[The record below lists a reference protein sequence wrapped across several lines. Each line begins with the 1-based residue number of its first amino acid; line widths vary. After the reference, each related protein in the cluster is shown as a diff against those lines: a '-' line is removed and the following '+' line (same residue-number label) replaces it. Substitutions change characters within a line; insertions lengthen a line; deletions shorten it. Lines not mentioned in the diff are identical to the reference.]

1 MAPHKGIQSLARKRK
16 AFENL
21 LIEAVDEGLASLG
34 ESAKQAIYFHLEDK
48 FKIVKKDI
56 PYRLEDFTDGLEK
69 IFGLGAHFIEILIM
83 KSLFEKI
90 GQPLEWNQSKEL
102 VFVEYVAAAK
112 RSFLKR
118 QKEVKVVET

>member
-1 MAPHKGIQSLARKRK
+1 MTRKRK
-16 AFENL
+16 AFENI

-34 ESAKQAIYFHLEDK
+34 ESAKQAIYFHLEAS
-48 FKIVKKDI
+48 FKITKNEI

-90 GQPLEWNQSKEL
+90 GQPLEWNQSKKL

-118 QKEVKVVET
+118 QKEVKVIEI

>member
-1 MAPHKGIQSLARKRK
+1 LTRKRK
-16 AFENL
+16 VFEDL
-21 LIEAVDEGLASLG
+21 LVEAVDEGLASLG
-34 ESAKQAIYFHLEDK
+34 ESAKQAIYFHLEDRFRIAK
-48 FKIVKKDI
+48 NDI
-56 PYRLEDFTDGLEK
+56 PYHLEDFTDGLEK

-112 RSFLKR
+112 QGFLKR
-118 QKEVKVVET
+118 EKEANAIEI